1 MFNHIEVPE
10 LAELEKSMST
20 KNLQG
25 KRVYTVENTDKAY
38 PSITTILGSLS
49 KDAIMAW
56 RKRVGEEEANRI
68 SRQACTKG
76 TRVHSLVEDFI
87 NNEQVNLDDE
97 QPHISV
103 AFNAIK
109 KELESKVTDIYAQ
122 ECALYS
128 DFLKVAGRVDCVGV
142 YNGILSIIDFKT
154 SRRHKTKKDV
164 HSYFMQEAA
173 YAIMFEERTTL
184 PVPQIVTIM
193 AVDGDANPKVFVE
206 KRDNWTKQL
215 METIRNYRIN
225 N

>member
-1 MFNHIEVPE
+1 M
-10 LAELEKSMST
+10 
-20 KNLQG
+20 
-25 KRVYTVENTDKAY
+25 
-38 PSITTILGSLS
+38 
-49 KDAIMAW
+49 
-56 RKRVGEEEANRI
+56 
-68 SRQACTKG
+68 
-76 TRVHSLVEDFI
+76 EDFI

-173 YAIMFEERTTL
+173 YAIMFEERTTFFVFIL
-184 PVPQIVTIM
+184 LFFYVWS
-193 AVDGDANPKVFVE
+193 APK
-206 KRDNWTKQL
+206 NIYYLTL
-215 METIRNYRIN
+215 SLLL
-225 N
+225 